1 VVFLTKLSVDV
12 CVDVVVTVTLT
23 VSDLVAF
30 TLTLSVV
37 VALVV
42 FDTIGVLDPV
52 ALRYIVLEFREVR
65 VKLERVVLVL
75 DCKLDLDVVD
85 DVVDV
90 FDIAGLNELVP
101 EIKAVIESNVVKL
114 ILAEEVE
121 ELVELTVPD
130 GDPDSVGQIDI
141 LGVRVSIDT
150 GVGMLLVDGDDVID
164 RLSIELLVT
173 LGDIVVVFDA
183 RIVTVL
189 VRDPVLVPLI
199 FGVDV

>member
-1 VVFLTKLSVDV
+1 M
-12 CVDVVVTVTLT
+12 
-23 VSDLVAF
+23 
-30 TLTLSVV
+30 
-37 VALVV
+37 
-42 FDTIGVLDPV
+42 
-52 ALRYIVLEFREVR
+52 
-65 VKLERVVLVL
+65 

-85 DVVDV
+85 DDVDV

-101 EIKAVIESNVVKL
+101 ETNEVIEPSAVKL
-114 ILAEEVE
+114 GLGEELW
-121 ELVELTVPD
+121 ELVEVTVSD

-141 LGVRVSIDT
+141 LGVRVSIET

>member
-1 VVFLTKLSVDV
+1 
-12 CVDVVVTVTLT
+12 VDVVVTVTLT